1 MAWDYVSIEQR
12 GRVAIVRFDR
22 KDGRNALSRQ
32 LMRELMQAARSFEED
47 VETSAIVLTGT
58 AEVFSVGADLKDVHG
73 PQLQSAG
80 LAERRLLTS
89 AGPRLC
95 RAWEEL
101 APMTFVAIEGHCI
114 GGGVALAVS
123 CDMRIAGAGAS
134 LYVPEIRRGMNMSW
148 QSLPRLVSLV
158 GPARAKQI
166 VILADRIPA
175 AQALGWGLVEEV
187 VPPGQAFARALAM
200 AEQVAAMPPVP
211 VRMIKQTINVAAN
224 PLGHAVSHMDADQH
238 ALTRTSG
245 DYAEGVASFL
255 EKRPP
260 RFTGR

>member
-1 MAWDYVSIEQR
+1 MASDYVSIEKR

-32 LMRELMQAARSFEED
+32 LMRELMEAARSFEED
-47 VETSAIVLTGT
+47 TETSAIVLTGT

-73 PQLQSAG
+73 PQSRSAG

-123 CDMRIAGAGAS
+123 CDMRICGEGAA
-134 LYVPEIRRGMNMSW
+134 LHVPEIRRGMNMSW
-148 QSLPRLVSLV
+148 QSLPRLVALV

-175 AQALGWGLVEEV
+175 AQALSWGMVEEV
-187 VPPGQAFARALAM
+187 VPKGQAFARALAM
-200 AEQVAAMPPVP
+200 AEQVAGMPPVP
-211 VRMIKQTINVAAN
+211 VRMIKQTINVAAHA
-224 PLGHAVSHMDADQH
+224 LAHAVSYMDADQH
-238 ALTRTSG
+238 ALTRTSE

-255 EKRPP
+255 EKREP